1 MPLTV
6 LRYGPGLSPM
16 LSPFSREGNAAA
28 GVGMI
33 ANPGFSSL
41 VSVAVNTAY
50 YTPVVLPVVGLA
62 RKLWWLNGTTAS
74 TNNIQCGVYADNG
87 SYNPGA
93 AIIRG
98 TSTLASGASV
108 LQYDDIADTQMGP
121 GLVWL
126 AIWFSGT
133 TTTVQGTGGSGQ
145 RTDKAFFEQSLTGGL
160 PATATPVQNS
170 GAVRIFVAGIQFR
183 VSP

>member
-1 MPLTV
+1 MPLS
-6 LRYGPGLSPM
+6 LPRYGPGLSPM
-16 LSPFSREGNAAA
+16 VSPFSREGFTGPSVNPSFASIASNNTNA
-28 GVGMI
+28 
-33 ANPGFSSL
+33 
-41 VSVAVNTAY
+41 AY
-50 YTPVVLPVVGLA
+50 YTPVELPVVGLA

-74 TNNIQCGVYADNG
+74 TNNIQCGVYADAG
-87 SYNPGA
+87 FKPGA

-108 LQYDDIADTQMGP
+108 LQYDDIADTVMGP

-133 TTTVQGTGGSGQ
+133 TTTVQGSGSNNLRWAKG
-145 RTDKAFFEQSLTGGL
+145 FSELSLASGL
-160 PATATPVQNS
+160 PATATPISNAS
-170 GAVRIFVAGIQFR
+170 TVRIVCHGIQFR